1 MLFGENC
8 PARPPLLAHE
18 CPCIADR
25 RGIRKQAGLFRA
37 PQAPAPRALV
47 CFSSRLGLMR
57 QLCLS
62 LSPAPEDTGALLQ

>member
-1 MLFGENC
+1 MLFRENC

-18 CPCIADR
+18 CLCIADR
-25 RGIRKQAGLFRA
+25 RGIRKHGGLVSSS
-37 PQAPAPRALV
+37 QAPAPRALV

-62 LSPAPEDTGALLQ
+62 LFPAPEGTGALLQ